1 MSCCRTKE
9 FLRELDYCKSGMNV
23 WGRDFDLQQIQYAI
37 RHQVKEYFPLNG
49 VPQHIVDSLDILQ
62 ERIAIAEETVA
73 ITVNRIISEIE
84 KEIVQ

>member
-9 FLRELDYCKSGMNV
+9 FLKELDYCKHGMNV

-37 RHQVKEYFPLNG
+37 RYQVKEYFPLNG

-62 ERIAIAEETVA
+62 ERIAIAEETIA
-73 ITVNRIISEIE
+73 MTVNRIIAEIE
-84 KEIVQ
+84 KEIP